1 MTMHTNNVEA
11 TIDSI
16 LGLEDFDMSK
26 SVFKPVVTGSSVVT
40 FKYYNAVD
48 ELGYVYYSEY
58 DDKLARAK
66 RKMFDQGYLGAEFTP
81 LEDYVKLYGATT
93 VRMWYELGVTR
104 AQYDADDEIPF

>member
-40 FKYYNAVD
+40 VKYYNSVD
-48 ELGYVYYSEY
+48 ELGDVYYSEY

-66 RKMFDQGYLGAEFTP
+66 RKMYDQGYLGAEFTP
-81 LEDYVKLYGATT
+81 LEDYVKLYGATI